1 MVVVTGATGLI
12 GSFLVEALLEQGY
25 KVRAISR
32 RSFLSP
38 NPTVLTWLQGDLLDP
53 VFLAEAFEGATHV
66 FHCAGLVSYAPQD
79 KELLQQIN
87 VEGTANVVN
96 TCLDLGNIKLCYV
109 SSIAAVENE
118 KNKATAD
125 EEAKWDLNAEHSNYA
140 ESKYQA
146 ELEVWRGISE
156 GLSAVIV
163 NPSIVLG
170 PGNWN
175 ESSTRLFRYV
185 FEEKPFYTAGTANF
199 VDVRDVVEA
208 MLKLAFSE
216 VEGERFILNGGQLN
230 YEDFFSAVAKCF
242 GKKAPG
248 LKVGPGLANIL
259 WRLEHLRS
267 LLTGKRPLITRD
279 TARIAG
285 RKHGY
290 NSDKVKKVLTCEFR
304 PLPETIAWCCAALQ
318 TRNVGAAG

>member
-12 GSFLVEALLEQGY
+12 GSFLVDALLQQGY
-25 KVRAISR
+25 EVRAISR
-32 RSFLSP
+32 RSFSGQ
-38 NPTVLTWLQGDLLDP
+38 NHSVLTWLQGDLLDP

-79 KELLQQIN
+79 KELLQQTN

-96 TCLDLGNIKLCYV
+96 TCLALGNIKLCYV

-118 KNKATAD
+118 KNKPVAD
-125 EEAKWDLNAEHSNYA
+125 EEAKWDLNAEHSGYA
-140 ESKYQA
+140 ESKYNA

-170 PGNWN
+170 PGNWH
-175 ESSTRLFRYV
+175 ESSTQLFRYV

-199 VDVRDVVEA
+199 VDVRDVVEM
-208 MLKLAFSE
+208 MLQLAFSE
-216 VEGERFILNGGQLN
+216 VEGERFILNGGQLT
-230 YEDFFSAVAKCF
+230 YEDFFQMVAGCF

-248 LKVGPGLANIL
+248 VKVAAGLANIL
-259 WRLEHLRS
+259 WRLEHVRS

-285 RKHGY
+285 RTHTY
-290 NSDKVKKVLTCEFR
+290 SSNKVKKVLTCQFR
-304 PLPETIAWCCAALQ
+304 PLPETIAWSCAGLQ
-318 TRNVGAAG
+318 EKLVQKTG

>member
-1 MVVVTGATGLI
+1 MVVVTGATGLV
-12 GSFLVEALLEQGY
+12 GSFLVEELLKQGHQV
-25 KVRAISR
+25 KAISR
-32 RSFLSP
+32 RSFSSP
-38 NPTVLTWLQGDLLDP
+38 DPGVLEWLQGDLLDP
-53 VFLAEAFEGATHV
+53 LFLAESFAGATHV

-79 KELLQQIN
+79 KVLLQQIN
-87 VEGTANVVN
+87 VDGTANVVN
-96 TCLDLGNIKLCYV
+96 TCLELGNIKLCYV

-118 KNKATAD
+118 KNKTEAD
-125 EEAKWDLNAEHSNYA
+125 ENAKWDLNAEHSGYA

-199 VDVRDVVEA
+199 VDVRDVVDA
-208 MLKLAFSE
+208 MLKLTFSE
-216 VEGERFILNGGQLN
+216 VQGERFILNGGQLT
-230 YEDFFSAVAKCF
+230 YEDFFGAVADCF

-248 LKVGPGLANIL
+248 IKVGAGLANVL
-259 WRLEHLRS
+259 WRLEHVRS

-285 RKHGY
+285 RKHTY
-290 NSDKVKKVLTCEFR
+290 NNNKVKKVLTCEFR
-304 PLPETIAWCCAALQ
+304 PLPETI
-318 TRNVGAAG
+318 